1 MFIYSNKKIK
11 LIMQSDSLLKNRDS
25 MLNNSK
31 ISIKVFFYFL
41 HERIHIFLFVYSFF
55 FIHSKN
61 SFFFNFYQNRSL
73 KKAKILFCLQIEND
87 FF

>member
-41 HERIHIFLFVYSFF
+41 HERIHIFLFVYFF
-55 FIHSKN
+55 FLFI
-61 SFFFNFYQNRSL
+61 Q
-73 KKAKILFCLQIEND
+73 KILFFLISIKTEV
-87 FF
+87 